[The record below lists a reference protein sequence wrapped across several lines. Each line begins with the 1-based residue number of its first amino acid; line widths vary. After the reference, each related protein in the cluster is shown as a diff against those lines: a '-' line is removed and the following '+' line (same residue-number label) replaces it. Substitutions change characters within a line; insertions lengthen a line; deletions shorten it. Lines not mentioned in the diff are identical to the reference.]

1 MNLKVIKIKPWM
13 IKFKIDDKIYF
24 IKNNDE
30 YGEYSKTLYRFI
42 PTDNKGHYKTEAIK
56 GSIGKLNISDFVIRK
71 PGQTYSQI
79 DPERFL
85 AALSWNLFG
94 EAVGMDEKDV
104 EKYILEHRKN
114 ILKDKIKKL
123 THELSCVK
131 LDLFKLEYPEKY
143 KEK

>member
-56 GSIGKLNISDFVIRK
+56 GSIGELNISDFVIRK

-114 ILKDKIKKL
+114 KIKDKIKRL
-123 THELSCVK
+123 THELASARLELFT
-131 LDLFKLEYPEKY
+131 LDHPEKY
-143 KEK
+143 KEQ